1 MANRIENYFN
11 DINNLFSVIRSNYDI
26 NFSSNPVSK
35 GLTIATFG
43 GSYKDYNYNIMLE
56 ISCNHKEL
64 ESKDQLFV
72 YTYFGSRGNSAG
84 IININD
90 LQEAAELIYAALREL
105 GFKTDEDREREKEEK
120 EIKNRE
126 RLEKEKK
133 DRAEAK
139 KKIDDY
145 LSKNDEKEEPV
156 EDNSINDEETDETIK
171 VADEEFDL
179 YKEKLDELGEKDN
192 CITASISYGEDFSK
206 MSVISV
212 DVFYV
217 DSNTCRVKTE
227 GISPK
232 IDKETTWDKAK
243 NMMLKVT
250 KKLNGVISLYAI
262 TPDGHTIKL
271 KPDEEEDGFNAL
283 DGVRIDGLD
292 I

>member
-11 DINNLFSVIRSNYDI
+11 DINNLFSVIRSNYNI
-26 NFSSNPVSK
+26 NFSSNPISK

-120 EIKNRE
+120 EIKNKE

>member
-11 DINNLFSVIRSNYDI
+11 DINNLFNVIRSNYDI
-26 NFSSNPVSK
+26 NISSNPVSK

-120 EIKNRE
+120 EIKNKE

-139 KKIDDY
+139 KRIDDY

-271 KPDEEEDGFNAL
+271 KPDDEEDGFNAL

>member
-11 DINNLFSVIRSNYDI
+11 DINNLFSVIRSNYNI
-26 NFSSNPVSK
+26 NFSSNPISK